1 MNKPLW
7 LAIGAALAFLV
18 SDSSGE
24 DINMSGLRKRRSKR
38 LFYMRNDKAVP
49 RAQVEKAKKQ
59 AKAGGAC
66 LHAVWAYSA
75 DEARDLIAQG
85 RAESIC
91 RLSGIG
97 KLQAVYDSDKPYM
110 QLSPFSKE
118 MQTRFEYTTFYPY
131 DLNQQFNESVAKA
144 ENEAIEK
151 LSNYN
156 VTDMPEDVKTAL
168 AYHRKAVYEYLTAK
182 ANQVPSPM
190 VTGPSKYNYRKLEKD
205 NQKQD
210 KLSDSLET
218 SREYLR
224 KALNR
229 ATKGLMTKTK
239 QASHDQWKQ
248 IALVTPKK
256 LFAEKMFES
265 VYNKANPELKKDY
278 DAGVFVRSIKNTG
291 RKLHEQM
298 VNEAIEEGLEID
310 ESVKLDYPE
319 KFGLTVPQKKKRQSQ
334 ADKLTAYERLIK
346 MQEESEKAAEEMRE
360 EAAKRHISEEEK
372 ERQRK
377 EAYVAWMQ
385 ERLSAKK
392 KLIPEQA
399 SFTEPSQMTLFGL
412 AMTKE
417 QFRVEQMRKLADQL
431 DGQGKHIIAS
441 RARRIAEK
449 YLTEPNSRQEIEISW
464 YDKFTQYDSL
474 YKKLKPKAVYE
485 QIDIFQPS
493 QMTLFGELFKK
504 GDKVKKIHYYYFPP
518 DDKIGTITKVW
529 DTPTGQWGI
538 VFYGK
543 NSTGQRIQNKY
554 PLSVFKKLDE
564 KAKYIPEQTDILQ
577 PSQMTLF
584 GAKNKRNAL
593 HR

>member
-1 MNKPLW
+1 MKPSW
-7 LAIGAALAFLV
+7 LVVGAALAFLV

-38 LFYMRNDKAVP
+38 LFYMRNDRVVP
-49 RAQVEKAKKQ
+49 RAQVEKAKRQ
-59 AKAGGAC
+59 AKAGGDC

-75 DEARDLIAQG
+75 DEARDLITQG

-118 MQTRFEYTTFYPY
+118 MQTRFEYTTFHPY

-156 VTDMPEDVKTAL
+156 VTDMPEDVKIAL
-168 AYHRKAVYEYLTAK
+168 AYHRKASYEYLTAK

-229 ATKGLMTKTK
+229 ATKGLMKKTK
-239 QASHDQWKQ
+239 QASHEQWKQ

-256 LFAEKMFES
+256 LFAEKMFEA
-265 VYNKANPELKKDY
+265 VYSKANPELKKDY
-278 DAGVFVRSIKNTG
+278 DAGVFVRSIKNKG

-298 VNEAIEEGLEID
+298 INEALNEGLEID

-377 EAYVAWMQ
+377 EAYAAWMQ

-412 AMTKE
+412 AMTRE
-417 QFRVEQMRKLADQL
+417 QFRAEQMRKTADILEQQ
-431 DGQGKHIIAS
+431 DKMVFAE
-441 RARRIAEK
+441 RFRRIADEYLNNPSAKRDIERAWMEK
-449 YLTEPNSRQEIEISW
+449 FWQYDAI
-464 YDKFTQYDSL
+464 YDKMQ
-474 YKKLKPKAVYE
+474 K
-485 QIDIFQPS
+485 Q
-493 QMTLFGELFKK
+493 
-504 GDKVKKIHYYYFPP
+504 
-518 DDKIGTITKVW
+518 
-529 DTPTGQWGI
+529 
-538 VFYGK
+538 
-543 NSTGQRIQNKY
+543 
-554 PLSVFKKLDE
+554 
-564 KAKYIPEQTDILQ
+564 AKREAWQASFLE

-584 GAKNKRNAL
+584 GAYKNVISD
-593 HR
+593 